1 VEGLEDLEDQ
11 EVAQVPSK
19 AADQVLDSHS
29 TMISHSPGD
38 LHHHSRSIRSVRV
51 LAVTEEGQEVLVGQE
66 VGQSTSAVAQ
76 VHSKVADQVLDSHST
91 MISHSLG
98 DLHHSRS
105 IRSVKV
111 LAVTEEGQEVLVG
124 QEVGQSTLA
133 VVPAHSRAAA
143 QAPGVSH
150 LTTTFHSPAGPRH
163 LRSTRSVKALVAV
176 TAAQDSEAQ
185 EERISEV
192 VDLVPSKVEVP
203 VLSHSTS
210 SCQARRRR
218 SGKTTERLGS
228 VHMDQ

>member
-51 LAVTEEGQEVLVGQE
+51 PAVTEEGQEVLVGQE
-66 VGQSTSAVAQ
+66 VGQS
-76 VHSKVADQVLDSHST
+76 
-91 MISHSLG
+91 I
-98 DLHHSRS
+98 
-105 IRSVKV
+105 
-111 LAVTEEGQEVLVG
+111 LV
-124 QEVGQSTLA
+124 